1 MATSRSRA
9 PASARGWPRTR
20 RRCRK
25 RDLPQIDLLP
35 GDEVQQQVERALE
48 DGGAHRVGHHVTR
61 HDTGGRGDPSRLRA
75 PAYHGR
81 MARVF
86 SGIKPTGEP
95 HLGNFLGA
103 VRWWVEDQRQGD
115 CFYCV
120 VDLHALTE
128 PGDPAELRQAT

>member
-1 MATSRSRA
+1 MGRA
-9 PASARGWPRTR
+9 GWQPPRAALSAGGP
-20 RRCRK
+20 
-25 RDLPQIDLLP
+25 LGP
-35 GDEVQQQVERALE
+35 GELSAAAL
-48 DGGAHRVGHHVTR
+48 ARQW
-61 HDTGGRGDPSRLRA
+61 
-75 PAYHGR
+75 AYHDR

-128 PGDPAELRQAT
+128 PGDPAELHQATLTMATLLLAAGLDPTRAPSSSRATCRPTPS